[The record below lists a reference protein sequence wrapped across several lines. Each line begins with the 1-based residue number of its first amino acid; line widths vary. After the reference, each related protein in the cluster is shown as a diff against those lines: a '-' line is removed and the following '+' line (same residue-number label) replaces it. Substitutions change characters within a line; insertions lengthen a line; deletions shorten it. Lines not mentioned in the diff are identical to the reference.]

1 MDARRS
7 VGENLNERDFL
18 PVSPSDPIYM
28 HPPPSLTSGSPRFAM
43 GSQFRMPFMMQ
54 GMPSM
59 SRFDGAFSVH
69 RPQLVRPLADLNLA
83 AGDGNRIQGGSRSR
97 VGFNEFAAGSSEMA
111 GGNRPGPSTFDYPD
125 STVPSSQAPL
135 PEDLPEVELVEPP
148 VVQVQAQ
155 PPARRRRA
163 AATGKTVPAPR
174 EGVKNRFHWHD
185 AATIALIE
193 CKKEES
199 DEDDARTGREN
210 ILTAD
215 QKWKIIEEKMAR
227 KNIFVEGKKCS
238 KKWEKLATEFRKI
251 HDYGKWTGRAPYS
264 ALDSSQREAEKLP
277 TYFPDQ
283 WYQLMESFMGPRPAI
298 NPILAESGMNP
309 PPPVSEEEHVVID
322 GRLPDYTDPA
332 ADNSPSASDR
342 NDDGIESTR
351 HNSGKRKKDVSKS
364 ATAIVTTMSAFS
376 ESFVAV
382 EDKRE
387 EREATKQKILVEAEE
402 RHFKWL
408 VESEDRREATKAAPN
423 PNRV

>member
-28 HPPPSLTSGSPRFAM
+28 HPPPSLTSGSPGFAM

-59 SRFDGAFSVH
+59 PRFDGAFSIH

-83 AGDGNRIQGGSRSR
+83 AGDGNRIQGGSRSG

-111 GGNRPGPSTFDYPD
+111 GGNRPGPSTFNYPN
-125 STVPSSQAPL
+125 STVPSNQAPL

-148 VVQVQAQ
+148 IVQVQAQ

-163 AATGKTVPAPR
+163 AATGKTVLAPR
-174 EGVKNRFHWHD
+174 EGIKIRFHWHD

-210 ILTAD
+210 ILTTD

-298 NPILAESGMNP
+298 NPILAE
-309 PPPVSEEEHVVID
+309 
-322 GRLPDYTDPA
+322 T
-332 ADNSPSASDR
+332 DNSPSASDR
-342 NDDGIESTR
+342 NDDGIESAR

-364 ATAIVTTMSAFS
+364 ASAIVTAMSAFS
-376 ESFVAV
+376 ESFAAV

-402 RHFKWL
+402 RHFRWL
-408 VESEDRREATKAAPN
+408 VESENRREATKAARGKEVVEVLGVMARAFADN
-423 PNRV
+423 AHTFKARAREEVE